1 MRIERMVL
9 DFRGMDN
16 VIVDHEGHLKNYNL
30 ELLSNISVRVA
41 MSPKEFAAFREWKVQ
56 YEPPPRVAEEKP
68 KVVEAS
74 EYEKYSY

>member
-16 VIVDHEGHLKNYNL
+16 VIVDHEEHLKNYDLNR
-30 ELLSNISVRVA
+30 LSNISVRVA
-41 MSPKEFAAFREWKVQ
+41 MKSEEFAAFREWKAQ
-56 YEPPPRVAEEKP
+56 FEPPRPAVVEKP
-68 KVVEAS
+68 KVAEAS